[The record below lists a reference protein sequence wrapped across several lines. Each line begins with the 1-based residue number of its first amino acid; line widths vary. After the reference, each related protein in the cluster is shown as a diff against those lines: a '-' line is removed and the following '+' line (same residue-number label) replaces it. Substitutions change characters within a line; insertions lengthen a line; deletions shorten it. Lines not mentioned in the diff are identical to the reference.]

1 MLFAIQAFYQSFSGE
16 TLMSL
21 KKVTLASLILLGLT
35 ACGSGGGSSSNT
47 NNNVALEEVEKK
59 LAVATDELKNLKAEN
74 QANTEALEKAKAE
87 LIQAQENL
95 KSVQADKNATD
106 TALLEAQNKLKIAEE
121 SKARILSEL
130 NAQISQ
136 KNTQIAQLSSE
147 ITQIKNDLNLA
158 NANLIKAQTDL
169 KAVENDKTKTVTELT
184 AAQGK
189 LKEAETAK
197 ATAENKLAGKQRVI
211 DAIHSQILQLEN
223 TYYNLGYK
231 HHSEYPLGFHKT
243 ANISISP
250 AVENVGDGI
259 LTADQ
264 YIYKQ
269 IFSSVLARA
278 TKDSS
283 MWDDTN
289 SPRFRVDGV
298 VSDLVTETL
307 PNEGSATYTGKAFHA
322 DQLGILTYNVNFK
335 ERTGEGKLSG
345 FDKFADITLEKGNI
359 ENIPMKY
366 QNTDVQG
373 IKSNASMADGTTGKY
388 ELGFFGPNA
397 EEIAGE
403 AYIFKHLDGSFKSNG
418 RSAEKYGYAPERGTM
433 FGFGGT
439 RSELQK

>member
-1 MLFAIQAFYQSFSGE
+1 
-16 TLMSL
+16 MSL
-21 KKVTLASLILLGLT
+21 KKVTFASLILLGLT
-35 ACGSGGGSSSNT
+35 ACGSSGGSSSTNT
-47 NNNVALEEVEKK
+47 TSTDSTLKEVEKN
-59 LAVATDELKNLKAEN
+59 LATTSEELKTLKIQN

-95 KSVQADKNATD
+95 KSLQADKNATD
-106 TALLEAQNKLKIAEE
+106 TALLEAQNKLKAAEE
-121 SKARILSEL
+121 SKTQIMSEL

-136 KNTQIAQLSSE
+136 KNTQIDQLSSE
-147 ITQIKNDLNLA
+147 VAQIKNDLNLA
-158 NANLIKAQTDL
+158 NANLIKAKTDL

-184 AAQGK
+184 AAQEK

-223 TYYNLGYK
+223 TYYNLGSK

-250 AVENVGDGI
+250 AVENIGDGI
-259 LTADQ
+259 LTADE

-269 IFSSVLARA
+269 IFSFVVARA

-298 VSDLVTETL
+298 ISDLVTETL

-322 DQLGILTYNVNFK
+322 DQLGTLTYNVNFK

-359 ENIPMKY
+359 ENIQMKY

-373 IKSNASMADGTTGKY
+373 IKSNASMTDGTTGKY

-403 AYIFKHLDGSFKSNG
+403 VYIFKHLDGSLKSNG
-418 RSAEKYGYAPERGTM
+418 RSAQKYGYAPERGTM

-439 RSELQK
+439 RGEIQK